1 MEAPPSSSAGG
12 IEVLFEKVR
21 RLGNSTLENH
31 IQVGVV
37 LEAASEAIKQNGNAK
52 SGLKF

>member
-1 MEAPPSSSAGG
+1 MEVPEAPSAGG

-37 LEAASEAIKQNGNAK
+37 LEAASEVIKQNGKYNK
-52 SGLKF
+52 KL